1 MNFDSGCKF
10 INQGKA
16 YIGKTDSNITID
28 NGCYLYA
35 EEFVGTL
42 NMGDTSSAEIEDF
55 GDHSNNYNTQITMGD
70 NSMITVL
77 DEAELSQAQFMG
89 PNNEY
94 ALVKINKI
102 EDIGNFSSQGN
113 IHYEVKEIDDDIT
126 EDIWWEAKF
135 LDAIKNTEGTI
146 SKWGESPSPFLP
158 ETVRAKAIL
167 RTSPAQKPLQTRSP
181 IRTYSKTT
189 SRW

>member
-1 MNFDSGCKF
+1 
-10 INQGKA
+10 
-16 YIGKTDSNITID
+16 
-28 NGCYLYA
+28 
-35 EEFVGTL
+35 
-42 NMGDTSSAEIEDF
+42 MGDTSSAEIEDF
-55 GDHSNNYNTQITMGD
+55 EGHSNKYNTRITMGD

-113 IHYEVKEIDDDIT
+113 IHYEVKEID
-126 EDIWWEAKF
+126 E
-135 LDAIKNTEGTI
+135 I
-146 SKWGESPSPFLP
+146 SPRTRGKPNSSMPSRTPKEPYPNGENPPSPFLP
-158 ETVRAKAIL
+158 ETVRAKATP
-167 RTSPAQKPLQTRSP
+167 RTSPAQRLLQTRSP
-181 IRTYSKTT
+181 IRMYSKTT

>member
-1 MNFDSGCKF
+1 
-10 INQGKA
+10 
-16 YIGKTDSNITID
+16 
-28 NGCYLYA
+28 
-35 EEFVGTL
+35 
-42 NMGDTSSAEIEDF
+42 
-55 GDHSNNYNTQITMGD
+55 MGD

-113 IHYEVKEIDDDIT
+113 IYYEVKEIDDDIT
-126 EDIWWEAKF
+126 KDIWWEAKF

-146 SKWGESPSPFLP
+146 SNGENPPSPFPP
-158 ETVRAKAIL
+158 ETARAKAIL
-167 RTSPAQKPLQTRSP
+167 RTSPAQKPLQTQSP

>member
-1 MNFDSGCKF
+1 MQ
-10 INQGKA
+10 IHQPGKA

-113 IHYEVKEIDDDIT
+113 NS
-126 EDIWWEAKF
+126 
-135 LDAIKNTEGTI
+135 L
-146 SKWGESPSPFLP
+146 
-158 ETVRAKAIL
+158 
-167 RTSPAQKPLQTRSP
+167 
-181 IRTYSKTT
+181 
-189 SRW
+189 